1 MWRAPAAIA
10 VVLLLVSL
18 LSAEGLHLEK
28 TIALPADVVVRYAAI
43 SPTGT
48 FVAGVCRD
56 QKLRLWDLSSGS
68 LSQTLDLAGE
78 KLISMR
84 FSDDGRLLAAGG
96 GSGRVRIWELPSASL
111 KLEFSGPSQVRG
123 LAISRDRTLIAAAP
137 LGEAVEVWDV
147 AATEQVVKIRAAFGG
162 TKALAFSPDGHW
174 LATADGDTSIRMYDA
189 RTGRLRNTVDDLLL
203 ESFAIVFSTD
213 GRCILTGGADKV
225 INVIDASNG
234 KLLRSL
240 AKQDDVLLDLRQ
252 SRDGK
257 RLAAAYVN
265 ADDPSKPAP
274 VVIWDLETQSARTR
288 ILEPGIVPNGGE
300 FLSDGRLLMTS
311 GAEKESKI
319 WSVSR

>member
-1 MWRAPAAIA
+1 M
-10 VVLLLVSL
+10 
-18 LSAEGLHLEK
+18 
-28 TIALPADVVVRYAAI
+28 
-43 SPTGT
+43 
-48 FVAGVCRD
+48 
-56 QKLRLWDLSSGS
+56 
-68 LSQTLDLAGE
+68 
-78 KLISMR
+78 
-84 FSDDGRLLAAGG
+84 
-96 GSGRVRIWELPSASL
+96 
-111 KLEFSGPSQVRG
+111 
-123 LAISRDRTLIAAAP
+123 
-137 LGEAVEVWDV
+137 
-147 AATEQVVKIRAAFGG
+147 AATEQVVKIR
-162 TKALAFSPDGHW
+162 
-174 LATADGDTSIRMYDA
+174 GDTSIRMYDA

-213 GRCILTGGADKV
+213 GRCILTGGANKV

-252 SRDGK
+252 SHDGK

>member
-1 MWRAPAAIA
+1 
-10 VVLLLVSL
+10 
-18 LSAEGLHLEK
+18 
-28 TIALPADVVVRYAAI
+28 
-43 SPTGT
+43 
-48 FVAGVCRD
+48 
-56 QKLRLWDLSSGS
+56 
-68 LSQTLDLAGE
+68 
-78 KLISMR
+78 
-84 FSDDGRLLAAGG
+84 
-96 GSGRVRIWELPSASL
+96 
-111 KLEFSGPSQVRG
+111 
-123 LAISRDRTLIAAAP
+123 
-137 LGEAVEVWDV
+137 V
-147 AATEQVVKIRAAFGG
+147 AATEQVVKIR
-162 TKALAFSPDGHW
+162 
-174 LATADGDTSIRMYDA
+174 GDTSIRMYDA

-265 ADDPSKPAP
+265 ADDPSRPAP

-311 GAEKESKI
+311 GSEKELKI

>member
-147 AATEQVVKIRAAFGG
+147 AATEQVVKIR
-162 TKALAFSPDGHW
+162 
-174 LATADGDTSIRMYDA
+174 GDTSIRMYDA

-311 GAEKESKI
+311 GSEKELKI

>member
-111 KLEFSGPSQVRG
+111 KLEFSGPGQVRG

-147 AATEQVVKIRAAFGG
+147 AATEQVVKIR
-162 TKALAFSPDGHW
+162 
-174 LATADGDTSIRMYDA
+174 GDTSIRMYDA

-265 ADDPSKPAP
+265 ADDPSRPAP

>member
-18 LSAEGLHLEK
+18 
-28 TIALPADVVVRYAAI
+28 TVCRRTALREDHRLARRCCCQ
-43 SPTGT
+43 
-48 FVAGVCRD
+48 VCRD
-56 QKLRLWDLSSGS
+56 FADGHFCSWRLSGS

-225 INVIDASNG
+225 INVINVIDASNG

-311 GAEKESKI
+311 GSEKELKI